1 MLVADLQQL
10 KDSKPMTTATYTT
23 SGNDFMAFIQ
33 TADMLELYKRNGDET
48 GGGVLITLV
57 TSREVPSRYG
67 CGVMYLSGVD
77 REIGNIITFGIGL
90 VSEISKASI
99 WWCFN

>member
-1 MLVADLQQL
+1 
-10 KDSKPMTTATYTT
+10 
-23 SGNDFMAFIQ
+23 
-33 TADMLELYKRNGDET
+33 MLEMYKRNGDET
-48 GGGVLITLV
+48 GGGVLITLA
-57 TSREVPSRYG
+57 SQREVPSRYG

-90 VSEISKASI
+90 VSEISKSLI